1 VFHIVNTTKES
12 CNYQLLVD
20 NLMDLSHETYVHPS
34 SIGQHEIVEAPIKA
48 ISDDTSVTVT
58 RWMHDI
64 VPPPFLGGESQVHR
78 KVRSLAD
85 LRKKVSFGLDGAST
99 PLMAFDDLAP
109 LAQVSDGLGRE
120 AVECRHGH
128 F

>member
-1 VFHIVNTTKES
+1 MHWCSDPNWVFDGSTYHIK

-99 PLMAFDDLAP
+99 PLMAF
-109 LAQVSDGLGRE
+109 
-120 AVECRHGH
+120 
-128 F
+128 